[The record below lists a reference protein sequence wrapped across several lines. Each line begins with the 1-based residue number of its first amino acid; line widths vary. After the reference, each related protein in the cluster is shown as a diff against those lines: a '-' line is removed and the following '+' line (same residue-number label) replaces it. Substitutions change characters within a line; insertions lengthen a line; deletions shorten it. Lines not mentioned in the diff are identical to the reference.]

1 MYSDIKKQAEETITE
16 IIALLNE
23 ASIKTM
29 VDEPI
34 DKVVKEFCYD
44 VGRPVTHR
52 KFHRLIEHF
61 VRTIYEGGLN
71 DFWRPLDPLAEAL
84 SLLEKHYQGTYAF
97 GYSSARLDANDSMHG
112 GVDSVLQ
119 RITESVKSI
128 ERAKYIQSVF
138 ARYINPCDWQLRCEI
153 VDILLEYCRPFLP
166 LQMLQCVPE
175 QMVDDIPLL
184 MNIHLNSENVIQQ
197 ISFFHQ
203 K

>member
-1 MYSDIKKQAEETITE
+1 MYSDLKKQAEETIAK

-23 ASIKTM
+23 TSIKTM

-44 VGRPVTHR
+44 VGQPVTHR
-52 KFHRLIEHF
+52 EFHQLIEHF
-61 VRTIYEGGLN
+61 VCTIYEEGLN

-112 GVDSVLQ
+112 GIDSVLQ
-119 RITESVKSI
+119 RIAESIKSI
-128 ERAKYIQSVF
+128 ERAKHIQSVF
-138 ARYINPCDWQLRCEI
+138 VRYINPCDWQLRCEI

-166 LQMLQCVPE
+166 PQMLRCVFK

-184 MNIHLNSENVIQQ
+184 MNIYLNSENIMQQ
-197 ISFFHQ
+197 ITHLHQ